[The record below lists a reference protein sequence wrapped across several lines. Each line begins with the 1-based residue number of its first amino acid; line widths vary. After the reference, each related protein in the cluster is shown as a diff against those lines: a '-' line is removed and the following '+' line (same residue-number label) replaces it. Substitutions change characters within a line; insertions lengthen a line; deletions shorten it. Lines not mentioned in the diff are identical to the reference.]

1 MSDLPQPK
9 VPNILITGTPGVGKS
24 SLAKAISEATP
35 LTHIDVGKIV
45 KVEGL
50 VEGKDEKFDT
60 LIPDQDRLLDHLDHD
75 GGRQD
80 PFRRWSPGDFITPG
94 PQSNFHP
101 LKRLYQPKVPNI
113 LITGTPGVGKSSLA
127 KAISEATLLTHI
139 DVGKIVKE
147 EGFVEGKD
155 EKFDTLI
162 PDEDRLLDHL
172 DHDGGRQDPFRRWS
186 PGDFITPGPQSN
198 FHPLSDSTKF

>member
-1 MSDLPQPK
+1 MINVAPEICTKQSERPLTFLNPLNPPPYPSLYGQAEALKYRPSNTTLPGEKSNPAKGSRGGRREMFDLPQPK

-35 LTHIDVGKIV
+35 LTHIAVGKIV

-50 VEGKDEKFDT
+50 
-60 LIPDQDRLLDHLDHD
+60 
-75 GGRQD
+75 
-80 PFRRWSPGDFITPG
+80 
-94 PQSNFHP
+94 
-101 LKRLYQPKVPNI
+101 
-113 LITGTPGVGKSSLA
+113 
-127 KAISEATLLTHI
+127 
-139 DVGKIVKE
+139 
-147 EGFVEGKD
+147 VEGKD